1 MRLRRTK
8 IFVCLWC
15 VCICLLAEFISCRVQ
30 ALSGDQVNIMEE
42 CGQRLIKGSLEAVY
56 PVMACQQ
63 QAESEGFVRSVI
75 RKTCYHAF
83 PLAQYVEDKLS
94 EKNMYATQ
102 MESSLSDEELQ
113 EILEREAADENH
125 VDASGEVVQAE
136 GAAGQSETQIA
147 QQVLQQFA
155 GELETVQTDSENV
168 LSESAGNQTVTGQDY
183 PLDMLSYDFLIN
195 HFYVVDSTTSISK
208 EQLDAGKL
216 LEMDMTMKGD
226 NSNPQ
231 ILIYHT
237 HSQESFI
244 DSVEGDADTSIVGIG
259 DYLARLLH
267 DQYGYNVL
275 HNRASYDLIDGRLD
289 RNKAYTLALTDIEK
303 LLEENPSIEVV
314 IDLHRDGIDGKK
326 LVSNV
331 NGQETAQL
339 MFFNGLSYTNKNGPI
354 SYLENPY
361 LEDNLAFSL
370 QLQLEAAKYYPGAMR
385 KIYLKGYRY
394 NMHVRPKSLLVES
407 GTQNNTVQE
416 EKNAMNVLADI
427 LNKVL
432 SGQ

>member
-1 MRLRRTK
+1 MRLGRTK

-15 VCICLLAEFISCRVQ
+15 VCICLLAEVISCRVQ
-30 ALSGDQVNIMEE
+30 ALSGNQVNVMEE
-42 CGQRLIKGSLEAVY
+42 YGQRLIKGSLEAVY
-56 PVMACQQ
+56 PVMAYPQ

-147 QQVLQQFA
+147 RQVLQQFA

-168 LSESAGNQTVTGQDY
+168 LSESAGNQTITGQDY
-183 PLDMLSYDFLIN
+183 PPDMLSYDFLIN

-244 DSVEGDADTSIVGIG
+244 DSVEGDVDTSIVGIG
-259 DYLARLLH
+259 DYLAGLLH
-267 DQYGYNVL
+267 DRYGYNVL

-326 LVSNV
+326 LVTNV

-339 MFFNGLSYTNKNGPI
+339 MFFNGLSYTNKNGAI

-361 LEDNLAFSL
+361 LEENLAFSL